1 MHDIETGPLD
11 AVTFLVGEH
20 QTVETLFVEYEGLSG
35 TSTPDRRRSLVDRMI
50 GEMRIHAAMEEQSF
64 YPSVREMVAEGDSL
78 VEEGLEEHAEAKEA
92 LAELEKMSEQDPAF
106 DAKVESMISD
116 MRHHVNEEENEVLPK
131 LRHAVGESWLVE
143 LGQELRR
150 NQGAAGRRRGP
161 GRGDH
166 QARPAPAAGADA
178 RGPPERPSCR
188 SDQNVAQ
195 EVDHGQEVDH
205 AQTAGG
211 TWRSGAPPVLPART
225 TGSPTLLPG
234 ARSLPPNR
242 SWASS
247 SCARRTE
254 RSTRS
259 SRTERIPAEL
269 AARRTSSSLLGL
281 TQLHQVP
288 ELLHSLEPGIPP
300 PLRLRVLNGGFDQRR
315 R

>member
-150 NQGAAGRRRGP
+150 TKERLAAEGVQ
-161 GRGDH
+161 DE
-166 QARPAPAAGADA
+166 ATTKPAQPL
-178 RGPPERPSCR
+178 
-188 SDQNVAQ
+188 
-195 EVDHGQEVDH
+195 
-205 AQTAGG
+205 
-211 TWRSGAPPVLPART
+211 PPVLTPAGPPSVRRAART
-225 TGSPTLLPG
+225 RTSPKRSTTAKKSTTPRRPVARGEAGRHPSFQHARQEVRRCCPGQGACPQTEAGPAHRAQGGRKDPPGVHVRSGSP
-234 ARSLPPNR
+234 PNSR
-242 SWASS
+242 LGGR
-247 SCARRTE
+247 ARRY
-254 RSTRS
+254 S
-259 SRTERIPAEL
+259 
-269 AARRTSSSLLGL
+269 
-281 TQLHQVP
+281 
-288 ELLHSLEPGIPP
+288 
-300 PLRLRVLNGGFDQRR
+300 D
-315 R
+315 